1 MALTVLRSI
10 DEALGLTNGVHRSG
24 ARLAL
29 VPTMGYL
36 HAGHLALV
44 AQAKRLADRV
54 AVSIFVNP
62 TQFAP
67 DEDFVRYPRDAKG
80 DELKCEQAGVD
91 ALFAPEVG
99 EMYPPGFQ
107 TFAEVGQLSRGL
119 CGDKRPGHF
128 RGVATVVT
136 KLLCILRPDVALFG
150 EKDYQQ
156 LQVIRRL
163 NADLNLGPQIIAV
176 PTVREPDGLAMSS
189 RNAYLS
195 AADRTRALAIF
206 RGLCRSQQL
215 VAQGVRQSRDLLAA
229 IRSELAEAQL
239 REDYVAIVD
248 AETVAPLER
257 LESRPAPP
265 LVAAFAGST
274 RLIDNV
280 GLDTRSPDGGPT
292 GR

>member
-1 MALTVLRSI
+1 MGLTVLRSI
-10 DEALGLTNGVHRSG
+10 DEARRLADGAHRSG

-36 HAGHLALV
+36 HTGHLALI
-44 AQAKRLADRV
+44 AQAKQLADRV
-54 AVSIFVNP
+54 VVSIFVNP

-67 DEDFVRYPRDAKG
+67 DEDFARYPRDAKG
-80 DELKCEQAGVD
+80 DEVKCEQAGVD
-91 ALFAPEVG
+91 AVFAPEVG

-107 TFAEVGQLSRGL
+107 TFAEVGQLGRGL
-119 CGDKRPGHF
+119 CGEKRPGHF
-128 RGVATVVT
+128 RGVATVMT
-136 KLLCILRPDVALFG
+136 KLLSILRPEVALFG

-163 NADLNLGPQIIAV
+163 NGDLNLGSQIVAV

-195 AADRTRALAIF
+195 PTDRERALAIF
-206 RGLCRSQQL
+206 RGLRRSQQL
-215 VAQGVRQSRDLLAA
+215 VADGVRQSRDLVAA
-229 IRSELAEAQL
+229 IRSELAGAHL

-248 AETVAPLER
+248 AETLVPLER
-257 LESRPAPP
+257 LESSPARA

-280 GLDTRSPDGGPT
+280 GLDSR
-292 GR
+292 

>member
-1 MALTVLRSI
+1 MGLTVLRSI
-10 DEALGLTNGVHRSG
+10 DEARRLADGAHRSG
-24 ARLAL
+24 ARLAV

-36 HAGHLALV
+36 HAGHLALIS
-44 AQAKRLADRV
+44 QAKQFADRV
-54 AVSIFVNP
+54 VVSIFVNP

-67 DEDFVRYPRDAKG
+67 DEDFARYPRDAKG
-80 DELKCEQAGVD
+80 DEVKCEQAGVD
-91 ALFAPEVG
+91 AVFAPEVG

-107 TFAEVGQLSRGL
+107 TFAEVGQLGQGL
-119 CGDKRPGHF
+119 CGEKRPGHF

-136 KLLCILRPDVALFG
+136 KLLSILRPEVALFG

-163 NADLNLGPQIIAV
+163 NADLNLGSQIVAV

-195 AADRTRALAIF
+195 PVDRERALSIL
-206 RGLCRSQQL
+206 RGLRRSQQL
-215 VAQGVRQSRDLLAA
+215 VADGVRQSGDLVAA
-229 IRSELAEAQL
+229 IRSELAAAHL

-248 AETVAPLER
+248 AETLAPLER
-257 LESRPAPP
+257 LESSPARA

-280 GLDTRSPDGGPT
+280 GLDSR
-292 GR
+292 